1 MRGYENIVR
10 VLENHIGM
18 QFERNRELY
27 ETLGKLEN
35 DLREAEQQL
44 AHYKNELTELA
55 REYQKDREK
64 WADLEKN
71 Q

>member
-1 MRGYENIVR
+1 MKGYENIIR

-27 ETLGKLEN
+27 DTIGKLQT
-35 DLREAEQQL
+35 DLTQAESQLEA
-44 AHYKNELTELA
+44 YKNELVKIS

-71 Q
+71 K

>member
-1 MRGYENIVR
+1 MKGYENIVR
-10 VLENHIGM
+10 VIEHHIGF
-18 QFERNRELY
+18 QFERNKQLFEQIQHLEADLKKITEECNIYKQELV
-27 ETLGKLEN
+27 N
-35 DLREAEQQL
+35 IS
-44 AHYKNELTELA
+44 